1 MAPCFVRDTQKFMSK
16 PFFIDLFHFGLEFHE
31 FNEFFSQKIC
41 AKVLPEAKTR
51 TQNKEE
57 AKTVIEKSAMAG
69 ALESSDAQVTVEP
82 GEGLEV
88 NISSSVL
95 NQYGRQI
102 EAMVLVTLERLD
114 VKNGKVTIIDK
125 GALDCIP

>member
-1 MAPCFVRDTQKFMSK
+1 M
-16 PFFIDLFHFGLEFHE
+16 I
-31 FNEFFSQKIC
+31 
-41 AKVLPEAKTR
+41 
-51 TQNKEE
+51 
-57 AKTVIEKSAMAG
+57 IEKSAMAG
-69 ALESSDAQVTVEP
+69 ALESSNAQVTVEP

-95 NQYGRQI
+95 NQYSRQI

>member
-1 MAPCFVRDTQKFMSK
+1 M
-16 PFFIDLFHFGLEFHE
+16 
-31 FNEFFSQKIC
+31 
-41 AKVLPEAKTR
+41 
-51 TQNKEE
+51 
-57 AKTVIEKSAMAG
+57 VIEKSAMAG
-69 ALESSDAQVTVEP
+69 TLESSNAHVTVEP

-102 EAMVLVTLERLD
+102 EATVLVTLERLD